1 MASPETGVAQ
11 TGVDET
17 GTDAPFRQQV
27 VQTACDLLILLL
39 ERDEPV
45 TEDMRLM
52 DELMV
57 SSLLGLELLLRLEE
71 QLDIQIDVEL
81 MDQDQITTVGDL
93 ATFVASHSR
102 SF

>member
-1 MASPETGVAQ
+1 MASPETGV
-11 TGVDET
+11 
-17 GTDAPFRQQV
+17 DADFQQKV
-27 VQTACDLLILLL
+27 VRTTAELLVLLL

-71 QLDIQIDVEL
+71 QLDIQIDVEQ
-81 MDQDQITTVGDL
+81 MDQDQIHTVGDL
-93 ATFVASHSR
+93 ATFVAGNHR
-102 SF
+102 PG

>member
-1 MASPETGVAQ
+1 MASPETS
-11 TGVDET
+11 VDAE
-17 GTDAPFRQQV
+17 FQQKV
-27 VQTACDLLILLL
+27 VQATAELLVLLL

-71 QLDIQIDVEL
+71 QLDIQIDVEQ
-81 MDQDQITTVGDL
+81 MDQDQIHTVGDL
-93 ATFVASHSR
+93 ATFVAGHHR
-102 SF
+102 PA